1 MYNTMRYKLIIILE
15 KSFFVQFSIKKKN
28 NNSNASQYIYLIEI
42 SLNDPQTFQNLS
54 WTNSFST
61 PLELICR
68 FGSIHLVRFIDSWM
82 DYEEQDTFILKRDAL
97 FSFFLSLDDLSLS

>member
-42 SLNDPQTFQNLS
+42 SLNPQTFQNLS

-97 FSFFLSLDDLSLS
+97 FSFSFSLNDLSLS